1 MLIQIGVMQYYFASK
16 IQIEGIHIHCF
27 NDSDRSDT
35 IHCFNDSY
43 RSDAMYNIMITDS
56 MIQVL
61 LTVHSRP
68 IYHQS
73 GNYDAKT
80 IT

>member
-1 MLIQIGVMQYYFASK
+1 MI
-16 IQIEGIHIHCF
+16 
-27 NDSDRSDT
+27 SDL
-35 IHCFNDSY
+35 Y
-43 RSDAMYNIMITDS
+43 DS
-56 MIQVL
+56 MIPVL

-80 IT
+80 II